1 MSPQTMVNLQTDMGK
16 EHDAKLQVWKREV
29 EQNESALMLLQ
40 EIISKQLLQLADDDM
55 DLNRLVD
62 MKEETLQPYTFYNKG
77 TFNYCLSVIKT
88 IMQHWNEYQMT
99 EDVLN
104 AALDFLRGQEI
115 FYYK

>member
-1 MSPQTMVNLQTDMGK
+1 MSPQRMVNLQRDMRK

-29 EQNESALMLLQ
+29 EQNESSRMLLQ
-40 EIISKQLLQLADDDM
+40 EIISKQLLQLADDDI

-77 TFNYCLSVIKT
+77 TFNYCFSVIKT
-88 IMQHWNEYQMT
+88 IMEHWNECEMT

-104 AALDFLRGQEI
+104 AALDFLKGQESP
-115 FYYK
+115 YYK